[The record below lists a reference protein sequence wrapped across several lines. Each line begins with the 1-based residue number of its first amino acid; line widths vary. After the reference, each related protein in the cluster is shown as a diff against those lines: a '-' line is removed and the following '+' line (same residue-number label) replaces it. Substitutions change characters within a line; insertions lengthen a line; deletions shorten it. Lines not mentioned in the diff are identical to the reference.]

1 MNEEVNVIKNFSAI
15 DEKAELIKNSLVKVA
30 KFAMYNDSKY
40 GKMAD
45 KTFSTTNVENYDKE
59 NQEAKLAL
67 LAFCAD
73 KAGINTLET
82 KADVINAFENVNF
95 RTVFNSIIVD
105 VLQSIYSCFI
115 STES

>member
-45 KTFSTTNVENYDKE
+45 KTFSTINVENYDKE

-73 KAGINTLET
+73 KAGINTL
-82 KADVINAFENVNF
+82 
-95 RTVFNSIIVD
+95 
-105 VLQSIYSCFI
+105 
-115 STES
+115 